1 MSDSI
6 EKVKNR
12 GDEINSVEEDN
23 VSEKYLTLDPV
34 DDTKQARNTTLVV
47 HSITSGGAEY
57 ALPNKPKIDKDA
69 DNGYIDPNGNENE
82 NDYMNLNENASP
94 YMNLNENASLG
105 GGDSRVAVA
114 VPLETSNTVTALLQE
129 PKEIVDQNGGHQS
142 QNANSEVGKKSR
154 RRASFRQTFTGR
166 KWLAH
171 KMNRKLSF
179 H

>member
-57 ALPNKPKIDKDA
+57 AMPNKPKIDKDA

-82 NDYMNLNENASP
+82 NDYMNLNENAS
-94 YMNLNENASLG
+94 LG
-105 GGDSRVAVA
+105 GDDSRVAVA
-114 VPLETSNTVTALLQE
+114 VPLETSNTVTALIQE
-129 PKEIVDQNGGHQS
+129 PRGCVHITFALCGGGGVTQ
-142 QNANSEVGKKSR
+142 
-154 RRASFRQTFTGR
+154 
-166 KWLAH
+166 
-171 KMNRKLSF
+171 M
-179 H
+179 

>member
-6 EKVKNR
+6 EKVKSR

-34 DDTKQARNTTLVV
+34 DDTKQARNTTMVV

-57 ALPNKPKIDKDA
+57 AMPNKPKIDKDA
-69 DNGYIDPNGNENE
+69 DNGYIDLNGNENE
-82 NDYMNLNENASP
+82 NEND

-114 VPLETSNTVTALLQE
+114 VPLETSNTVTALIQE
-129 PKEIVDQNGGHQS
+129 PKATGQNGGHQS
-142 QNANSEVGKKSR
+142 QNANSEFGKKSR
-154 RRASFRQTFTGR
+154 RRASFRQTFTSR